1 MDNFF
6 WKWFLPILISY
17 LLGSML
23 PGYILPLYIKKVD
36 IRKIGDGNPGT
47 INVKRTLG
55 YPLAIFVGIYDI
67 GKGLLSMYIAHQIFN
82 APIECVVLS
91 GFASIIGHKYPFYLR
106 FRGGRGI
113 ASTIGIFIYML
124 VKVVKD
130 FFTPREILTLVSFIL
145 VYALLMRLSTHD
157 EDFFTVTIF
166 PIFGLILAVK
176 VKSVSELLLVIFL
189 MGMIFYE
196 SSKNLKLKMF
206 TLKNEKYT
214 LWRIFFKPLS
224 LIFII
229 LVDFVDRRTLVY
241 IIGSILFVFFV
252 LDIVRLVLPRF
263 EKALDR
269 EIFRNV
275 RILRAGEHGRI
286 SSFTNFMLGV
296 FLIYTL
302 LPLNIA
308 NVSLAFLSVG
318 DMFSKIV
325 EMNFGETKIFRSKI
339 KSIEGSLAFMGA
351 SISIA
356 YIAWI
361 SGGLPLW
368 IGTLGAVVATLI
380 ESIPSQIDDNITVP
394 IVSGAFM
401 EIITKLFL

>member
-1 MDNFF
+1 MDNIF
-6 WKWFLPILISY
+6 WRWFLPILISY
-17 LLGSML
+17 LLGSIL

-55 YPLAIFVGIYDI
+55 YPMAIFVGIYDI
-67 GKGLLSMYIAHQIFN
+67 GKGLLSMYIAYRIFN
-82 APIECVVLS
+82 APIQCVVLS
-91 GFASIIGHKYPFYLR
+91 GFASIIGHKFPFYLK
-106 FRGGRGI
+106 FKGGRGI
-113 ASTIGIFIYML
+113 ASTVGIFIFML
-124 VKVVKD
+124 VKVIKD
-130 FFTPREILTLVSFIL
+130 FFSPREILTLVSFIL

-176 VKSVSELLLVIFL
+176 VKSISELMLVIFL

-214 LWRIFFKPLS
+214 LWRIFLRPLS
-224 LIFII
+224 LIFLI
-229 LVDFVDRRTLVY
+229 LGNFIDKKILIY

-252 LDIVRLVLPRF
+252 LDIIRLLLPKF
-263 EKALDR
+263 ESALDK
-269 EIFRNV
+269 EFFHSFKV
-275 RILRAGEHGRI
+275 LRTGEFGRI

-296 FLIYTL
+296 FLIFAL

-308 NVSLAFLSVG
+308 NISLAFLSVG

-351 SISIA
+351 SLSIA

-361 SGGLPLW
+361 SGALPLW
-368 IGTLGAVVATLI
+368 VGTLGAIVATLI
-380 ESIPSQIDDNITVP
+380 ESIPSQIDNNITVP
-394 IVSGAFM
+394 VVSGALM
-401 EIITKLFL
+401 EIVTKLFL